1 MRALVAAI
9 VLLAATAARA
19 DAACAEQA
27 EELRG
32 FLDQEL
38 ARADKW
44 DLAWGVAFGTVSTLQ
59 TAAAV
64 TRFKP
69 GGAEMT
75 DDEEATLYVGAAKS
89 FTGFAAHTVTN
100 IRGPLPA
107 RHPDPCVDLAQLRK
121 ALAKLG
127 KAERQ
132 TFWMTHLGGW
142 AVNLAG
148 GAILWRERSFKV
160 GLVSIL
166 VSLPIGPLSAYTMP
180 RRAWKRWRNE
190 RASWTVNVG
199 RAAHS
204 DDGFVLSIG
213 GEL

>member
-1 MRALVAAI
+1 MRALAAAI
-9 VLLAATAARA
+9 AILVATASRA
-19 DAACAEQA
+19 DAACADEA

-32 FLDQEL
+32 FLAREL
-38 ARADKW
+38 SHADTW
-44 DLAWGVAFGTVSTLQ
+44 DLAWGLAFGVVSTVQ

-64 TRFKP
+64 TKFKP
-69 GGAEMT
+69 GGELS
-75 DDEEATLYVGAAKS
+75 DDEEATLYVGGAKA
-89 FTGFAAHTVTN
+89 FIGFAAHTVTN
-100 IRGPLPA
+100 IRGSLPA
-107 RHPDPCVDLAQLRK
+107 RHPDPCVDLAHLRK

-142 AVNLAG
+142 AVNLTGA
-148 GAILWRERSFKV
+148 AILWHERSFKV

-180 RRAWKRWRNE
+180 RKAWKRWRNE

-199 RAAHS
+199 RAAYS
-204 DDGFVLSIG
+204 DDGFVVSLG

>member
-1 MRALVAAI
+1 VRALAAI
-9 VLLAATAARA
+9 VAVLAATTSRA

-27 EELRG
+27 AELRA
-32 FLDQEL
+32 FLDKEV
-38 ARADKW
+38 AHADTW
-44 DLAWGVAFGTVSTLQ
+44 DLAWGIAFGTVSTLQ

-64 TRFKP
+64 TKFKP
-69 GGAEMT
+69 GGALS

-89 FTGFAAHTVTN
+89 FIGFAAHVVTN

-107 RHPDPCVDLAQLRK
+107 RHADPCVDLAQLRK

-148 GAILWRERSFKV
+148 GAILWHERSFKV
-160 GLVSIL
+160 GLISIL

-180 RRAWKRWRNE
+180 RKAWKRWRSE

-199 RAAHS
+199 RAAATG
-204 DDGFVLSIG
+204 DGVVFSLA

>member
-1 MRALVAAI
+1 MKALATALLV
-9 VLLAATAARA
+9 LAATASRA
-19 DAACAEQA
+19 EAACADQA
-27 EELRG
+27 AELRG
-32 FLDQEL
+32 FLEKEV
-38 ARADKW
+38 AHADKW
-44 DLAWGVAFGTVSTLQ
+44 DLAWGLAFGTVSTLQ

-69 GGAEMT
+69 GDGVMS

-89 FTGFAAHTVTN
+89 FIGFAAHTVTN
-100 IRGPLPA
+100 IRGPIPE

-142 AVNLAG
+142 AVNLTG
-148 GAILWRERSFKV
+148 GAILWHQRSFKV

-180 RRAWKRWRNE
+180 RKAWKRWRKE
-190 RASWTVNVG
+190 HASWTVGVG
-199 RAAHS
+199 PT
-204 DDGFVLSIG
+204 DLGDGAVLSLG